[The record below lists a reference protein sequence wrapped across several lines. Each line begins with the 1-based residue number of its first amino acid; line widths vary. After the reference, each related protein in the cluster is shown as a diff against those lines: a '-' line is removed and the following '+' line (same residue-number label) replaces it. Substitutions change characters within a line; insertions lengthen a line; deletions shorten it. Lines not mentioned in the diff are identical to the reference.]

1 MGGCVASLL
10 VKRSHASE
18 VPDHFMVDRK
28 NYGPLAVVCAPSE
41 DDVSSP
47 IYRVVNMSDEE
58 HKERCKEWYEGD
70 NFMQLLERN
79 CKERADQRAVAYRTV
94 NRVETEKRTDSK
106 GRVKDW
112 QITYLNDPLY
122 ITYGD
127 FWAKSIAFGKGL
139 CELGLTN
146 GSDVA
151 MYADSRWEWIASVV
165 GIWSQDMVPVTVYAN
180 LGENALLYALKE
192 AECPA
197 IVCSGQ
203 SVKSLLPLLKK
214 ANMEHTKLI
223 YFDALPAGLDVEEMV
238 VVPWNGVV
246 EKGQQSS
253 RTYTIPK
260 DCNRTSLVMYTS
272 GTVAEPK
279 GVIHTF
285 GSLNAGARALD
296 DRLTEL
302 SGPKQEG
309 DTYLVYLPLAH
320 ILEFICEIIMLN
332 RGTML
337 CYGSPRTLT
346 DVTAR
351 PRGDL
356 AEFKPMLFVGVP
368 RIFDTIK
375 KTVESQLPP
384 PGSVKRKIFDAAY
397 AARLQALQDGK
408 DTPFLNEKVFK
419 VPRNMFGGK
428 TRGIVCGGAP
438 LGDKTQEFMNV
449 VFGIPMAQGYGLTE
463 TCCNGTVQ
471 RTGEL
476 YPAVGQLLKGIEVKL
491 LDTDDYKH
499 TDKPNPRG
507 ELLLRGPAV
516 FKGYLKQ
523 EKTTEAAFLPGG
535 WFRTGD
541 VADIDESGCLRLI
554 GRVKALAKNLLG
566 EYIALEFLEALYA
579 QHPLACPNGVCVLVH
594 PQRAYICALILT
606 DEAKALSFA
615 ASAGISGASW
625 PAVLREPR
633 LQEAAVAGL
642 AALGRAE
649 GRRPFELPRRVRV
662 LADEWT
668 PENGLLTASM
678 KIRRKA
684 VDEQYAD
691 VIAELFAEE

>member
-10 VKRSHASE
+10 VKRGHASE
-18 VPDHFMVDRK
+18 VPDHFIVDRQ
-28 NYGPLAVVCAPSE
+28 NYGPLAVVCSPAE
-41 DDVSSP
+41 DDVSSSV
-47 IYRVVNMSDEE
+47 YRVANVTDEE
-58 HKERCKEWYEGD
+58 HKRICEEWYEGE
-70 NFMQLLERN
+70 NFMQLLERT
-79 CKERADQRAVAYRTV
+79 CKEKAKRRAVAYRTV
-94 NRVETEKRTDSK
+94 SKVETEKRTDSK
-106 GRVKDW
+106 GREKEW
-112 QITYLNDPLY
+112 QVTYLNDPLY
-122 ITYGD
+122 ITYEE

-139 CELGLTN
+139 SELGSPSRT
-146 GSDVA
+146 DVA
-151 MYADSRWEWIASVV
+151 MYADSRWEWLATVI
-165 GIWSQDMVPVTVYAN
+165 GIWSQEMVPVTVYAN
-180 LGENALLYALKE
+180 LGEGALLYALKE
-192 AECPA
+192 ADCPV
-197 IVCSGQ
+197 IVCGGQ
-203 SVKSLLPLLKK
+203 SVKTLLPLLKE
-214 ANMEHTKLI
+214 ANMAHTKII
-223 YFDALPAGLDVEEMV
+223 YFDALPTGLDVEEMM

-253 RTYTIPK
+253 RTYTIPN

-285 GSLNAGARALD
+285 GSLNAGAHALD

-302 SGPKQEG
+302 TGPKQEEE
-309 DTYLVYLPLAH
+309 TYLVYLPLAH

-332 RGTML
+332 RGSML

-346 DVTAR
+346 DATAR

-397 AARLQALQDGK
+397 AARLEAIQNGK

-419 VPRNMFGGK
+419 VPRGMFGGK
-428 TRGIVCGGAP
+428 ARGIVCGGAP
-438 LGDKTQEFMNV
+438 LGYKTQEFMNV
-449 VFGIPMAQGYGLTE
+449 VFGVPMAQGYGLTE
-463 TCCNGTVQ
+463 TCCNASVQ

-476 YPAVGQLLKGIEVKL
+476 YPAAGQLLKGVEVKL
-491 LDTDDYKH
+491 YDTEEYKH

-507 ELLLRGPAV
+507 ELLLRGPSV

-523 EKTTEAAFLPGG
+523 EKLTQESFLPGG

-541 VADIDESGCLRLI
+541 VMEIDESGCLRLI

-579 QHPLACPNGVCVLVH
+579 QHPLAGPNGVCVLVD
-594 PQRAYICALILT
+594 PQRSYICALVLT
-606 DEAKALSFA
+606 DAAKATSFA
-615 ASAGISGASW
+615 AAAGIAGAEW
-625 PAVLREPR
+625 PAVLKDSR
-633 LQEAAVAGL
+633 LQAAAAAGL

-649 GRRPFELPRRVRV
+649 GRRSFEIPRRVRV
-662 LADEWT
+662 LGDEWT

-684 VDEQYAD
+684 VEERYAD
-691 VIAELFAEE
+691 IIAELFAEE